1 MLGLFFS
8 AALVA
13 CASADVRQKDRTNPD
28 AATIAEF
35 MKRVDQYVALHKKLD
50 ATIPS
55 LPKEASPQQIDQH
68 QRALGRLI
76 QQSRAG
82 ATRGDV
88 FTPEMER
95 IARKLLTEIFR
106 GPGGEQMKREIFEEY
121 SQRDIVPQ
129 INGRYPDEVPIST
142 VPPGVLEGLPKLPNE
157 LEYRFVGRYLILL
170 DPQAHII
177 ADYIER
183 AIP

>member
-1 MLGLFFS
+1 MLGLLVA

-13 CASADVRQKDRTNPD
+13 CASAEVQKPDRTNPD
-28 AATIAEF
+28 AAVIADF
-35 MKRVDQYVALHKKLD
+35 MKRVDEYVALHKKLD
-50 ATIPS
+50 ATIPK
-55 LPKEASPQQIDQH
+55 LPKEANPQQIDQH

-76 QQSRAG
+76 AEGRAS
-82 ATRGDV
+82 AKRGDI

-95 IARKLLTEIFR
+95 IVRKVLSDIFR

-121 SQRDIVPQ
+121 GQRNIVPKV
-129 INGRYPDEVPIST
+129 NGRYPDEVPLST
-142 VPPGVLEGLPKLPNE
+142 VPPGVLEGLPKLTDE
-157 LEYRFVGRYLILL
+157 LEYRFVGRSLILL